1 MFELTQNAN
10 RQQQQT
16 LELQRLRIEREKL
29 YAIYE
34 TIHPKVKPALIAGLL
49 TRLCLAIMY
58 MSHGDLITY

>member
-34 TIHPKVKPALIAGLL
+34 TIHPKVKPALIADLL
-49 TRLCLAIMY
+49 TREIDYHNDGRDAPCIQ
-58 MSHGDLITY
+58 

>member
-34 TIHPKVKPALIAGLL
+34 TILPKVKPALIAELVL
-49 TRLCLAIMY
+49 
-58 MSHGDLITY
+58 